1 MYRKAGSHFI
11 LKYFYTMMSFV
22 VFGAPAF
29 YIAYSALFV
38 RYLDDDAVN
47 VLVLSTELA
56 IFLVLVVKIKMRCH
70 IRYFDEEIKEK
81 GISALEAERDFET
94 ATRYKNLWVGSKYI
108 FIKDI
113 KFKLHIDY
121 RQNLIWAYTGL
132 TRCYWKH
139 DLDGSYDEMSR
150 NGTKLNIELL
160 FRDGHKYRML
170 VYEDHSLKS
179 EYKLVKSQEER
190 FDQYFNLLKQANPY
204 VLLGYNKSFDSLPQI
219 EKICTYEGPKNEKRR
234 NTMPGTR
241 NPFEDPEIQKFI
253 RRPVAEVFA
262 TGALFD
268 ASRILRES
276 FIKMLIARDI
286 SELNCIV
293 RNIFMFLIEKPEAI
307 GVAPILVDRDII
319 DTEITMWQVSFFKL
333 DTGDFALLL
342 FMPCRNTDLLA
353 RASGIIFSMNG
364 NYDGYY
370 YAVINE
376 NGNLP
381 AVVVRNMAEQGLRV
395 VGEVP
400 GLGFQLMNG
409 FLDCMKRDY
418 YGQTL

>member
-38 RYLDDDAVN
+38 RYLDDDAVQ

-81 GISALEAERDFET
+81 GISALEAER
-94 ATRYKNLWVGSKYI
+94 
-108 FIKDI
+108 
-113 KFKLHIDY
+113 
-121 RQNLIWAYTGL
+121 QNLIWAYTGL

-139 DLDGSYDEMSR
+139 DLNGSYDEMSR
-150 NGTKLNIELL
+150 TGSKLNIELL
-160 FRDGHKYRML
+160 FRDGHKYRVL
-170 VYEDHSLKS
+170 VYEDHSLKA

-190 FDQYFNLLKQANPY
+190 FDQYFNLIRQANPY
-204 VLLGYNKSFDSLPQI
+204 VLLGYNKSFDALPQI
-219 EKICTYEGPKNEKRR
+219 EKIYTYEGLKNEKRR
-234 NTMPGTR
+234 KTMPGTR
-241 NPFEDPEIQKFI
+241 NPFEDPEIQKLI
-253 RRPVAEVFA
+253 RRPAAEVFA

-276 FIKMLIARDI
+276 FIKMLITRDI

-319 DTEITMWQVSFFKL
+319 DTEIAMWQVSFFKL
-333 DTGDFALLL
+333 ETGDFALLV
-342 FMPCRNTDLLA
+342 FMPCRTTDLLA
-353 RASGIIFSMNG
+353 RASGIIFSMSG

-376 NGNLP
+376 NGNPP
-381 AVVVRNMAEQGLRV
+381 AVVIRNMAEQGLRV

>member
-1 MYRKAGSHFI
+1 
-11 LKYFYTMMSFV
+11 
-22 VFGAPAF
+22 
-29 YIAYSALFV
+29 
-38 RYLDDDAVN
+38 
-47 VLVLSTELA
+47 
-56 IFLVLVVKIKMRCH
+56 
-70 IRYFDEEIKEK
+70 
-81 GISALEAERDFET
+81 
-94 ATRYKNLWVGSKYI
+94 
-108 FIKDI
+108 
-113 KFKLHIDY
+113 
-121 RQNLIWAYTGL
+121 
-132 TRCYWKH
+132 
-139 DLDGSYDEMSR
+139 MSR

-160 FRDGHKYRML
+160 FRDGHIYRML